1 MCALFLLSY
10 NSYLQPETDGQCSI
24 DLVHG
29 TEVQLSHFVFEPFL
43 VDGSYLFEKDDAVL
57 CQTALIRLHL
67 YVSWQM
73 SFITLTGNGR
83 RYHSGTVPVAN
94 VVLDYKY
101 RPDTALFRTHNG
113 TEIGIINISSFNS
126 HNAYLPDIYKF
137 CIAVSII
144 ARSYGIYTSA
154 IYYMHPGRIWSD
166 LRGKVRKDAEGTFQD
181 AVHKCKCDAVIC
193 EWDILVLCGL
203 SAESHFTLIEH
214 TSAAVD
220 DKCGI

>member
-10 NSYLQPETDGQCSI
+10 NSYLQPEADGQCSI

-113 TEIGIINISSFNS
+113 TEIGIINISSDCIIF
-126 HNAYLPDIYKF
+126 IYILLTQKPR
-137 CIAVSII
+137 AVNFPQLQK
-144 ARSYGIYTSA
+144 GQKN
-154 IYYMHPGRIWSD
+154 HE
-166 LRGKVRKDAEGTFQD
+166 K
-181 AVHKCKCDAVIC
+181 
-193 EWDILVLCGL
+193 
-203 SAESHFTLIEH
+203 
-214 TSAAVD
+214 
-220 DKCGI
+220 